1 MAPTSFG
8 SGNPEDLAALRAKWG
23 WLLAYGILLIV
34 LGMIAFFN
42 IFLATVASVFFV
54 GVMMLFAGGAQIIH
68 AFQVKRW
75 SRFFLWLLIGALYIA
90 AGFLAFSNPLLASTV
105 LTLLFALSLIAAGV
119 LRVVTAIGLKPNEGW
134 GWILAGG
141 IVAILV
147 GLIVLSGWPVNS
159 LWIIGLLLALDLTFY
174 GASLVALALALKR
187 GDLPHRPDAA

>member
-1 MAPTSFG
+1 
-8 SGNPEDLAALRAKWG
+8 
-23 WLLAYGILLIV
+23 
-34 LGMIAFFN
+34 
-42 IFLATVASVFFV
+42 
-54 GVMMLFAGGAQIIH
+54 MLFAGGAQIIH

-187 GDLPHRPDAA
+187 GDLPHRPDAARGWPSGVL